1 VDSSA
6 DLLISVALILLSA
19 RLSAQ
24 AASRFGL
31 PSVFGLLVAGVV
43 LGPSATDLIQ
53 LSEPL
58 DAMSHIGV
66 VILLFVAGIETD
78 LVELRKV
85 GRAALLAAIGG
96 VALPMAGGTGLALAF
111 GYDAAEAVFVGTIL
125 TATSVTVSAHVLR
138 ELGHLQ
144 SRVGSAILGAA
155 IIDDIIGVMVLT
167 VVISLEG
174 EGSALDLV
182 RLTAFIPAALFLGYW
197 LIRFDDAWA
206 PLHAQANWSRE
217 TWFPPVSV
225 WRAIEDAWRFGTWW
239 LVDLAVVA
247 VAIVGLVLVAQRVA
261 ASYSVMAW
269 ASLLVPLTMPFPD
282 RPMLSIPRFTVVV
295 FPVFWGLALLG
306 GRRRGAE
313 TALVAGSAAA
323 TAVLATMF
331 VNWQPV
337 F

>member
-1 VDSSA
+1 VRVIA
-6 DLLISVALILLSA
+6 WGPGIGPLGA
-19 RLSAQ
+19 
-24 AASRFGL
+24 
-31 PSVFGLLVAGVV
+31 GLLVANAAGFGALLMLHALTRLEFGGDREIARRTV
-43 LGPSATDLIQ
+43 LLAALFPTGFFLLSPYTESLFLLLSVSAFWFARRERWGWAAAAGAGAALTR
-53 LSEPL
+53 S
-58 DAMSHIGV
+58 IGV
-66 VILLFVAGIETD
+66 VVAVGL
-78 LVELRKV
+78 LVEAIRQWRAL
-85 GRAALLAAIGG
+85 GRAPLPRLAGAIG
-96 VALPMAGGTGLALAF
+96 AGLAPLLYA
-111 GYDAAEAVFVGTIL
+111 
-125 TATSVTVSAHVLR
+125 
-138 ELGHLQ
+138 
-144 SRVGSAILGAA
+144 
-155 IIDDIIGVMVLT
+155 
-167 VVISLEG
+167 
-174 EGSALDLV
+174 
-182 RLTAFIPAALFLGYW
+182 GYW

-247 VAIVGLVLVAQRVA
+247 VAIVGLVLVARRVA